1 MENKREKSLE
11 GKVAVVT
18 GGAKGIGRA
27 ISMRLAEAGAY
38 VIVNCNSST
47 SKAEE
52 TVAEIQARGY
62 EAEVFPCDVTDSAAV
77 KDWFSDVKKRL
88 GHVDILVNNAG
99 ITKDTLLIG
108 MKDEDF
114 MSVVETN
121 MKSVFNCSKWAMKLM
136 LRQKNGRIINISSVS
151 GIMGNAGQVNYSASK
166 AGIIGMTKSM
176 AKEAAS
182 RGITVNAIAPGF
194 IRTDMTAKLSEEV
207 RTKAEEMIPLG
218 HFGEAEDIAEA
229 AYFLA
234 SDYSRYIT
242 GQVLSVDGG
251 LAM

>member
-1 MENKREKSLE
+1 
-11 GKVAVVT
+11 
-18 GGAKGIGRA
+18 
-27 ISMRLAEAGAY
+27 
-38 VIVNCNSST
+38 
-47 SKAEE
+47 
-52 TVAEIQARGY
+52 
-62 EAEVFPCDVTDSAAV
+62 
-77 KDWFSDVKKRL
+77 
-88 GHVDILVNNAG
+88 
-99 ITKDTLLIG
+99 
-108 MKDEDF
+108 
-114 MSVVETN
+114 
-121 MKSVFNCSKWAMKLM
+121 
-136 LRQKNGRIINISSVS
+136 
-151 GIMGNAGQVNYSASK
+151 
-166 AGIIGMTKSM
+166 MTKSM